1 MIGIVTYIASIATF
15 AYIGFMF
22 GSSMRNIETSERSIT
37 EAYKE
42 GYIKGYADCWKAVQE
57 DGEYY
62 AKFPKMG
69 IN

>member
-1 MIGIVTYIASIATF
+1 MTIVAYLASIATF
-15 AYIGFMF
+15 TYVGYIF
-22 GSSMRNIETSERSIT
+22 GASMQQIEASEKSTT
-37 EAYKE
+37 EAFKE
-42 GYIKGYADCWKAVQE
+42 GYIKGYTDCWKAVQE

>member
-1 MIGIVTYIASIATF
+1 MEIITILSLSITAG
-15 AYIGFMF
+15 YVGFIF

-42 GYIKGYADCWKAVQE
+42 GYIKGYTDCWKAVEE

>member
-1 MIGIVTYIASIATF
+1 MEILTILSLSITAG
-15 AYIGFMF
+15 YVGFIF

-42 GYIKGYADCWKAVQE
+42 GYIKGYTDCWKAVEE

>member
-1 MIGIVTYIASIATF
+1 MEILTILSLSITAG
-15 AYIGFMF
+15 YVGYLF
-22 GSSMRNIETSERSIT
+22 GVAKRIDDSERSYS
-37 EAYKE
+37 EPYKE
-42 GYIKGYADCWKAVQE
+42 GYIKGYTDCWKAVEE

>member
-1 MIGIVTYIASIATF
+1 MEIITILSLSITAG
-15 AYIGFMF
+15 YVGFIF

-42 GYIKGYADCWKAVQE
+42 GYIKGYTDCWKAVQE

>member
-1 MIGIVTYIASIATF
+1 MEIVTILSLSITAG
-15 AYIGFMF
+15 YVGYLF
-22 GSSMRNIETSERSIT
+22 GVAKRIDDSERSYS
-37 EAYKE
+37 EPYKE
-42 GYIKGYADCWKAVQE
+42 GYIKGYADCWKAVEE

>member
-1 MIGIVTYIASIATF
+1 MEILTILSLSITAG
-15 AYIGFMF
+15 YVGFIF

-42 GYIKGYADCWKAVQE
+42 GYIKGYTDCWAAKE
-57 DGEYY
+57 SDKKYY
-62 AKFPKMG
+62 DEFPKMG

>member
-1 MIGIVTYIASIATF
+1 MEILTILSLSITAG
-15 AYIGFMF
+15 YVGYLF
-22 GSSMRNIETSERSIT
+22 GVAKRIDDSERSYS
-37 EAYKE
+37 EPYKE
-42 GYIKGYADCWKAVQE
+42 GYIKGYADCWKAVEE